1 MEETGKII
9 ISVIY
14 LALFIA
20 AVLGNVFVVCL
31 VLKKPAMK
39 SPTNLLLVNM
49 AAADLLFAVFMFP
62 LAVIRYHVRAL
73 WIGGPFGDFTCHVMF
88 FMSHLPIAGSTTTLT
103 FIAFERFFAIVYP
116 YRTIRI
122 FQKVWAITIS
132 IWLSSAIL
140 MSPVG
145 ISAVTTEINGKMQC
159 DRDWSIF
166 GDPMMVKRMFYNT
179 TFVAMYA
186 DPLLVIAVLYT
197 AICRKLWKHNAPG
210 QRGPL
215 HARQNNTLHKRQIVT
230 MLISIVI
237 VFALC
242 WLPTHVQHI
251 LLSHFPTVHARFP
264 LFVMVSMNLMGHIN
278 PAINP
283 LILVVLSNR
292 FRREFFKLLPRKR
305 TARNR
310 TAPLEESPNVS
321 EDMRVQENG
330 INSAAGLCT
339 ERLGPGMGC

>member
-1 MEETGKII
+1 MEEFGKVI

-14 LALFIA
+14 LVLFITA
-20 AVLGNVFVVCL
+20 ILGNVFVVYL
-31 VLKKPAMK
+31 VLRRPAMK

-49 AAADLLFAVFMFP
+49 AAADILFAVFMFP
-62 LAVIRYHVRAL
+62 LAVIRLHVRAL
-73 WIGGPFGDFTCHVMF
+73 WIGGPFGDFTCHVIF

-122 FQKVWAITIS
+122 FQKVWIITIC
-132 IWLSSAIL
+132 IWLSSAVL

-145 ISAVTTEINGKMQC
+145 ISAVTTEINGQMHC
-159 DRDWSIF
+159 DRDWSTF
-166 GDPMMVKRMFYNT
+166 GDPVMMKRTFYDT

-186 DPLLVIAVLYT
+186 VPLLVIAVLYT

-215 HARQNNTLHKRQIVT
+215 HAQQNNTIRKRQIIT
-230 MLISIVI
+230 MLITIVI

-242 WLPTHVQHI
+242 WLPTHAQHI
-251 LLSHFPTVHARFP
+251 LLSYFPTLHARFP
-264 LFVMVSMNLMGHIN
+264 LAVMVSMNLFGHTN

-283 LILVVLSNR
+283 LILLGLNNR
-292 FRREFFKLLPRKR
+292 FRREFFKLLARRR

-321 EDMRVQENG
+321 EDIRVQENG
-330 INSAAGLCT
+330 INNAGLRT
-339 ERLGPGMGC
+339 ERTGS